1 MFGVGRDVAPPGGLL
16 WRLEAAGAVVLRC
29 WLACLCHGRDAATG
43 GADGLAPAGLPGDNA
58 LRRARPG
65 ETQARMPQSAGSWSR
80 CEGVTRAAGAPS
92 CRTIYRPWA
101 RGRAEPAAEG
111 RPPLWAD
118 PEPWRRPGVCPRPQR
133 KTCRGANDGRGT
145 TEPAE
150 ATGAAGLPR
159 WTAPNDKRR
168 CVLALG
174 RWAGADKFTDLC
186 KDRFAEMQPS
196 SAS

>member
-1 MFGVGRDVAPPGGLL
+1 MLVASGRWAAAGRRLGVFGIGCDVAPPGGLL
-16 WRLEAAGAVVLRC
+16 WRLEAAGAVGLRR
-29 WLACLCHGRDAATG
+29 WLACCCQGWDAVTG
-43 GADGLAPAGLPGDNA
+43 AADGLVPAGLPGDNA

-92 CRTIYRPWA
+92 WRTYYRPWA

-159 WTAPNDKRR
+159 WTAPKR
-168 CVLALG
+168 
-174 RWAGADKFTDLC
+174 
-186 KDRFAEMQPS
+186 
-196 SAS
+196 